1 MRGEM
6 SDGPA
11 QDPIRET
18 DASSTSLP
26 DPEVY
31 RKLLETAPDALIVI
45 DTEGTIVFVNTQGE
59 SMFGY
64 APGELIGKTIEMLVP
79 ERLRGSHRLHRA
91 NFFRHPSARPMGVGM
106 TLVAVTRTGREFPVE
121 ISLSPAL
128 VHERMYVCAAIRDVS
143 RLQSARDA
151 MTRAHYQAHVAELG
165 QRVIAARELDDVA
178 AAVPALTARA
188 LGADVVLLYLL
199 AAHATEFVCQASHGV
214 PEDMRGNLNVPNRPD
229 TAPGF
234 VLASG
239 DTVVVTDLP
248 TETRFD
254 PGPMVPSLGLVCA
267 LGVPIMGDE
276 GPVGVL
282 AARFRERRIFSEDDK
297 NFMKSVANI
306 VGSAIKYTRSEER
319 LRHAQQ
325 LEAIGQL
332 TGGIAHDFNNL
343 LTVIIGN
350 LQLVQEDG
358 AGQDAITEPVDSA
371 LRAASSAADLTR
383 KLLAFSRR
391 QALRPRPIDVNELVG
406 GMLEM
411 IRRTLGERITI
422 LAFPDADVPRAHA
435 DPGQLETALLNLVVN
450 ARDAMPRGGRLSIE
464 TSLRVLDAD
473 YAEQADDVTPGQY
486 VMIAVSDNGMGM
498 PEAVLKRAF
507 DPYFTTKGRGQGS
520 GLGLSMV
527 HGFVKQ
533 SRGHVAI
540 YSEPG
545 MGTTVRIFLPVAQE
559 AQVHT
564 PAKADGAIPGGSEAI
579 LMVEDDDAV
588 RAVGA
593 RFLRQLGYRVHEAA
607 EADAALLALETHAD
621 IALLFT
627 DIVLPG
633 RYGGLELAKEARMH
647 RPGLALVFTS
657 GYASGA
663 LQTLENLPG
672 ALIDKP
678 YRREVLARAV
688 RNALDGKVASG

>member
-1 MRGEM
+1 VNGEPLQ
-6 SDGPA
+6 DGA
-11 QDPIRET
+11 GET
-18 DASSTSLP
+18 GHALDLP

-45 DTEGTIVFVNTQGE
+45 DTGGRIVFVNAQGE
-59 SMFGY
+59 AMFGY
-64 APGELIGKTIEMLVP
+64 EHGALIGETIEVLVP
-79 ERLRGSHRLHRA
+79 ERLRGGHRSHRA
-91 NFFRHPSARPMGVGM
+91 SFFQRPSARPMGVGM
-106 TLVAVTRTGREFPVE
+106 TLIAVTRSGREFPVE
-121 ISLSPAL
+121 ISLSPAQVNAQL
-128 VHERMYVCAAIRDVS
+128 YVCAAIRDVS

-165 QRVIAARELDDVA
+165 QRMIAVRELDEVA

-199 AAHATEFVCQASHGV
+199 RPHANEFVCQASHGV
-214 PEDMRGNLNVPNRPD
+214 PESMQLSVPNRPD
-229 TAPGF
+229 ISPGY

-239 DTVVVTDLP
+239 DSVVVMDYP
-248 TETRFD
+248 TENRFD
-254 PGPMVPSLGLVCA
+254 PGPLVPALGLLSA
-267 LGVPIMGDE
+267 LGVPIVGDE

-282 AARFRERRIFSEDDK
+282 SARFRERRSFSEDDK
-297 NFMKSVANI
+297 NFMRSVANI
-306 VGSAIKYTRSEER
+306 VGAAIKYSRSEER

-350 LQLVQEDG
+350 LQLVQEDA
-358 AGQDAITEPVDSA
+358 AGNEMIAEPVDSA

-391 QALRPRPIDVNELVG
+391 QALRPRPVDVNELVG

-422 LAFPDADVPRAHA
+422 LAFPDPNVPRAHA

-464 TSLRVLDAD
+464 TSLRVLDAE
-473 YAEQADDVTPGQY
+473 YAEQVGDLAPGPY

-498 PEAVLKRAF
+498 PEEVLKRAF
-507 DPYFTTKGRGQGS
+507 DPYFTTKERGKGS

-545 MGTTVRIFLPVAQE
+545 LGTTVRLFLPVADE
-559 AQVHT
+559 ARAREPEQ
-564 PAKADGAIPGGSEAI
+564 AQRAIPGGSETI

-588 RAVGA
+588 RAIGA

-607 EADAALLALETHAD
+607 EADAALALLATHPD

-633 RYGGLELAKEARMH
+633 RFGGLELAKEARSE

-663 LQTLENLPG
+663 LQRLENLPG

-688 RNALDGKVASG
+688 RNALDGRLASG